1 MDWRFCIQMCTVYC
15 IYNVIS
21 IHHPNRITIC
31 EMYLFTGGESG
42 RRAAWPRSR
51 SDGEHHG
58 EAAPPLLTNGLP
70 SNLRRPIRPPSDQ
83 VEDLALLPPWWIL
96 SFCIFFLI
104 LFHPGHGD
112 ATSSTGNPFFA
123 NQFYPFQPGFS
134 GHKMASDP
142 LSRFLWLFSLKLLL
156 FSTGRLLQKGG
167 VPWMRA
173 VCNSRLNLTL
183 SYLLQPASSLSHS
196 FDQMKYPKTKIKFK
210 TKYQNLICCSQQS
223 FYRGG
228 AACPAND
235 FQQQHNFEE
244 RTRGFESQQAS
255 SLFPLNINKMQVS
268 LSGNS
273 DGVSFTIE
281 THNSNAHQ
289 KDRAPPVSWT
299 KYDEMCTKIIL
310 SHHRPRWSG

>member
-1 MDWRFCIQMCTVYC
+1 MNWRFCIQMCTVYC

-21 IHHPNRITIC
+21 IHHPNTY

-58 EAAPPLLTNGLP
+58 EAAPSLLTNGLP

-142 LSRFLWLFSLKLLL
+142 LSRFLWLFSLKLFL

-196 FDQMKYPKTKIKFK
+196 FDQMKYPKTK
-210 TKYQNLICCSQQS
+210 S
-223 FYRGG
+223 
-228 AACPAND
+228 
-235 FQQQHNFEE
+235 
-244 RTRGFESQQAS
+244 
-255 SLFPLNINKMQVS
+255 
-268 LSGNS
+268 NS
-273 DGVSFTIE
+273 
-281 THNSNAHQ
+281 
-289 KDRAPPVSWT
+289 K
-299 KYDEMCTKIIL
+299 
-310 SHHRPRWSG
+310 